1 MSPDDIALENV
12 IKQIEFSVSFQ
23 LHCVLS
29 LVRCNYPAAP
39 NTPLNSTFI
48 RKTFSSFQPSEG
60 PFVLGYAMCFGLM
73 GVLSVQCFDAL
84 PRRLVIYFTK
94 FPNDRTWI
102 RVLGKLASPSESVTP
117 LMFEVHSRS
126 LSRGAFG
133 RERDTC
139 TWAITRSAVTI
150 TLITASSDAD
160 GVGVIS
166 CAAGLGHSSH
176 PGMPC
181 RLFERQPLEGPG
193 VDAYDALLVMFL
205 LRHHSWE
212 IFNGIDREPPGSP
225 ENVTDQ
231 CAQTELL
238 AYLQTTFTLQPKV
251 SYTSANRI
259 GNSQTVTSCGV
270 VKQQR
275 SMFAGSDKLVS
286 PLFVL
291 LNCGRE
297 AGLGIR
303 TFLHSPGSSPYPTP
317 ISCHVLPYWIQDE
330 RRVDGPQVCLLSIP
344 SSRTPA
350 DGDNININPSV
361 WLVL

>member
-12 IKQIEFSVSFQ
+12 IKQIEFSSRPLQ
-23 LHCVLS
+23 LS
-29 LVRCNYPAAP
+29 SSSQY
-39 NTPLNSTFI
+39 TTDTFI

-102 RVLGKLASPSESVTP
+102 RVLGKLASLAVVLLLETLITVFALHGFWVGVTDHGSESRN
-117 LMFEVHSRS
+117 RS
-126 LSRGAFG
+126 SQRGLSRGALG

-139 TWAITRSAVTI
+139 TWAIARSAVTI

-166 CAAGLGHSSH
+166 CAAGLAH
-176 PGMPC
+176 
-181 RLFERQPLEGPG
+181 QK
-193 VDAYDALLVMFL
+193 
-205 LRHHSWE
+205 
-212 IFNGIDREPPGSP
+212 
-225 ENVTDQ
+225 T
-231 CAQTELL
+231 
-238 AYLQTTFTLQPKV
+238 
-251 SYTSANRI
+251 TSANRI

-291 LNCGRE
+291 LNCGR
-297 AGLGIR
+297 
-303 TFLHSPGSSPYPTP
+303 
-317 ISCHVLPYWIQDE
+317 
-330 RRVDGPQVCLLSIP
+330 
-344 SSRTPA
+344 
-350 DGDNININPSV
+350 
-361 WLVL
+361 